1 MTPLMA
7 TCRFCVSEI
16 PSAATVCRACGRDQL
31 ETMTP
36 PRVAL
41 AGIDLP
47 FTDLMWLFVKW
58 TAASLPALLI
68 IIISA
73 AGVMTALK
81 MLVDLA
87 KLSLS

>member
-1 MTPLMA
+1 MTPLLA

-36 PRVAL
+36 SRVAL

-47 FTDLMWLFVKW
+47 FTDIMWLLVKW

-68 IIISA
+68 IVISV

-81 MLVDLA
+81 ILADLA
-87 KLSLS
+87 HLSVS